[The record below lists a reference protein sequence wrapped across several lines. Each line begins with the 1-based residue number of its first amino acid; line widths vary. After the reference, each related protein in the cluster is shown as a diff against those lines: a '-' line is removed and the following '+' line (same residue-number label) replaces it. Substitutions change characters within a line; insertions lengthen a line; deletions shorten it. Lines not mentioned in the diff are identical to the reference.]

1 MTQIASAKIV
11 AKATAVSRTILRP
24 IARGRLAW
32 TLPNLIV
39 DIAYRGRLRSQIIRS
54 TVIPI
59 LIMSMLTNQVDVKA
73 DRGPSAPELVEA
85 LLTLTQAIRRRHNA
99 RLASYDSSVPRARLL
114 RAMLELGTPRM
125 SELAANLGLTAR
137 TITTAVDV
145 LERDGLLVRR
155 PAPGDRRATLVEL
168 TAAGRAHIEE
178 WQAFQRQLAEEVVAP
193 LDAAERRQLIKLLE
207 RIRTEG
213 LGE

>member
-1 MTQIASAKIV
+1 
-11 AKATAVSRTILRP
+11 
-24 IARGRLAW
+24 
-32 TLPNLIV
+32 
-39 DIAYRGRLRSQIIRS
+39 
-54 TVIPI
+54 
-59 LIMSMLTNQVDVKA
+59 MSNPPEQV
-73 DRGPSAPELVEA
+73 PSAPQLVEA

-99 RLASYDSSVPRARLL
+99 RLASYDSSVPRSRLM

-125 SELAANLGLTAR
+125 SDLAAHLGLTAR

-145 LERDGLLVRR
+145 LEREGLLARR

-168 TAAGRAHIEE
+168 TPAGRNHVEE

-193 LDAAERRQLIKLLE
+193 LTASERRQLSTLLE